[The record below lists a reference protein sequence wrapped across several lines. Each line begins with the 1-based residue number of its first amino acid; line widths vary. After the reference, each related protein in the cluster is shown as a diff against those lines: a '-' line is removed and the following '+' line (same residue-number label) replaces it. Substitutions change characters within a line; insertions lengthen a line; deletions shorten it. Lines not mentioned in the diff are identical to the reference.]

1 MKDMALEEQGEAFLD
16 LSLVIEG
23 KLIFT
28 KQSPT
33 ERGGHENRAMQTRTC
48 GPLPAICSDGRLLG
62 TKRNP
67 IPS

>member
-33 ERGGHENRAMQTRTC
+33 ERGGHENGGYAVQDLW
-48 GPLPAICSDGRLLG
+48 PSASNLL
-62 TKRNP
+62 
-67 IPS
+67 

>member
-1 MKDMALEEQGEAFLD
+1 MKDMALEGQREAFLD
-16 LSLVIEG
+16 LSVVIEG

-33 ERGGHENRAMQTRTC
+33 ERGGPENRGYAARPC
-48 GPLPAICSDGRLLG
+48 GPLPAVCSDGRLRG